1 MNVEFDIARR
11 LSSRKSGLRAGIMER
26 VATIATTISLA
37 VIIVTLSVVAGFK
50 QNIDELLTGASADI
64 VVTAPE
70 SRGVVSSAVVPK
82 CGELEQVLNHDMVES
97 YSSYLA
103 KLAVVKSDD
112 NIVGVMLKGVDSL
125 YNMNFFE
132 KHLVEGDL
140 PRLMGEPRSKDIII
154 SRAVAQSMDIGV
166 GDRVEMVFIDGS
178 SGVLRDRFAVSGIYE
193 TGLTGIDDMLVISDI
208 RNVKR
213 FYDRSQE
220 WVTGYELKL
229 KSEADSELV
238 ADELNDR
245 LIELYLEHEIN
256 AEAFT
261 IATIFPQLFGW
272 LATHDVNAIFITVI
286 MIIVALLNMTT
297 ALLIIVLERQRMI
310 GELRAMGIKR
320 RGVVRIFVFRA
331 LFIIMRGV
339 VMGAVIGVI
348 LCLIQHFFGVVPL
361 PAEGYIL
368 NRVPAAL
375 CWGRWLVA
383 VVATIVITLV
393 MMILPSMLAARVS
406 PSKAIRYE

>member
-1 MNVEFDIARR
+1 
-11 LSSRKSGLRAGIMER
+11 MER
-26 VATIATTISLA
+26 VATIATAISLA

-70 SRGVVSSAVVPK
+70 SRGVVSSAVLPK
-82 CGELEQVLNHDMVES
+82 GEQIERLFQHDMVDN

-125 YNMNFFE
+125 YNMKFFE
-132 KHLVEGDL
+132 KHLIEGDM
-140 PRLMGEPRSKDIII
+140 PRLTGEPRSKDIII
-154 SRAVAQSMDIGV
+154 SRSVARSMDIGV

-178 SGVLRDRFAVSGIYE
+178 SGVLRDRFAVSGVYE

-220 WVTGYELKL
+220 WVTGYELNL
-229 KSEADSELV
+229 KPGSNAELV
-238 ADELNDR
+238 AEELNDR
-245 LIELYLEHEIN
+245 LVELYLEHEIN

-320 RGVVRIFVFRA
+320 SGVVRIFVFRA

-339 VMGAVIGVI
+339 VMGAAIGVI

-368 NRVPAAL
+368 TTVPAAL

>member
-50 QNIDELLTGASADI
+50 LNIDELLTGASADI

-125 YNMNFFE
+125 YSMNFFE

-140 PRLMGEPRSKDIII
+140 PRLVGEPRSKDIII

-310 GELRAMGIKR
+310 GELRAMGITR
-320 RGVVRIFVFRA
+320 GGVVRIFVFRA

>member
-50 QNIDELLTGASADI
+50 LNIDELLTGASADI

-82 CGELEQVLNHDMVES
+82 CGELEQVLNHEMVES

-178 SGVLRDRFAVSGIYE
+178 SGVLRDRFAVSGVYE

-229 KSEADSELV
+229 QSEADSELV

-310 GELRAMGIKR
+310 GELRAMGITR
-320 RGVVRIFVFRA
+320 GGVVRIVVFRA

-339 VMGAVIGVI
+339 
-348 LCLIQHFFGVVPL
+348 
-361 PAEGYIL
+361 
-368 NRVPAAL
+368 
-375 CWGRWLVA
+375 
-383 VVATIVITLV
+383 
-393 MMILPSMLAARVS
+393 
-406 PSKAIRYE
+406 

>member
-1 MNVEFDIARR
+1 
-11 LSSRKSGLRAGIMER
+11 MER

-50 QNIDELLTGASADI
+50 LNIDELLTGASADI

-261 IATIFPQLFGW
+261 MTTIFPQLFGW

-339 VMGAVIGVI
+339 VMGAIIGVI

>member
-1 MNVEFDIARR
+1 MNAEFDIARR

-193 TGLTGIDDMLVISDI
+193 TGLAGIDDMLVISDI